1 MSDPRVAA
9 LDRALEQWSAGDWTA
24 AIEAADPGIEWV
36 TPPEDPDAGVHRGVE
51 GIMAYWAQWA
61 EALEDLRMEAEEYIP
76 AGEQLVVA
84 QRRSGRGRVSGADV
98 EDRLFLVYS
107 FRGERVSRVQEFHER
122 EQALSAAGRGRELD
136 FS

>member
-9 LDRALEQWSAGDWTA
+9 LDHAIARWNAGDWTA
-24 AIEAADPGIEWV
+24 ATEGADPGIEWV
-36 TPPEDPDAGVHRGVE
+36 TPPEDPDTATYRGAE
-51 GIMAYWAQWA
+51 GIRAYWAQWA
-61 EALEDLRMEAEEYIP
+61 EALEDVRMEVEEYVP
-76 AGEQLVVA
+76 AGERLVVTL
-84 QRRSGRGRVSGADV
+84 RRSGRGRASGAHV

-107 FRGERVSRVQEFHER
+107 FRGERVSRVQEFRER